1 MLEVNLEAGS
11 LQLLLRDQ
19 RQLGNGSQIGGAH
32 QSDRR
37 AVIAGFC
44 QHLFGLGRIGNARE
58 IACVFIGIRCA
69 AREHASAQ
77 TTQLGHAHLGID
89 ISLLAHGHHGS
100 LPDFGIVKGGMQVVK
115 AHDELQT
122 CRREVFNTHAFG
134 FLQGVHLLKAR
145 LLNDVDFASFECIE
159 LRLSVA
165 NNDPLDAVKING
177 AAARHGTGRLRA

>member
-19 RQLGNGSQIGGAH
+19 RQFGNGSQIGGAH
-32 QSDRR
+32 QGHRR
-37 AVIAGFC
+37 AVIAGFL
-44 QHLFGLGRIGNARE
+44 QHLFGLGRIGNACE
-58 IACVFIGIRCA
+58 IACVFIGIHCA

-159 LRLSVA
+159 LRLSVT

-177 AAARHGTGRLRA
+177 AATRHGTGRLRA